1 MLYPAE
7 LWVQKRRRRE
17 NPPFSGILSEASGSG
32 GTQWHNASCI
42 VSGSAEPPS
51 YPFESPGF
59 SSRQYKK
66 RRGRDSNPRYS
77 YPYNSLAGSP
87 IQPLSHLSKVVNQQ
101 ISTEKVGFAL
111 LLQTSCLKHS
121 GPGVLSGAMHRALLP
136 VLPNRLRTRSN
147 PAGLL
152 RRRWDSNPRNLAVQ

>member
-101 ISTEKVGFAL
+101 ISTEKVGFEPTEPCGSIVFKTTSFDHSDTSPTFHL
-111 LLQTSCLKHS
+111 LELKYINLVTLCQGGCLSYK
-121 GPGVLSGAMHRALLP
+121 
-136 VLPNRLRTRSN
+136 PNQGMN
-147 PAGLL
+147 G
-152 RRRWDSNPRNLAVQ
+152 NG